1 MSHATPSFDS
11 MTTPLPHHLVG
22 VWNPSYAESAM
33 DAHLAVLLRW
43 AEARHAGKAAD
54 GDVYVWWAKLA
65 SPNRQGPL
73 PHAADVVRLQEQIDA
88 GVETHLYLT
97 DYRSLYVGHLDEIT
111 ADDVPA
117 ETPEEADH
125 MPPYYRGR
133 PADFWFRLTDLR
145 RLVSDDT
152 ETTIAELKRLK
163 NTRYHDRPVSLYGGM
178 VELPLIVTRADDA
191 AWFSGAEPLTDGR
204 LWAERD
210 ARLRGETARLE
221 HELRDDLLGRAVW
234 DALEPA
240 ARGFLAS
247 GEAVFRAHRDDPGFD
262 FSGPAIEY
270 AKAVETELNALVFP
284 QLRRVLRGRP
294 PAERETR
301 IDGRPLDLGGAAPH
315 QTLGAM
321 LTLLRRD
328 EIVMRA
334 LPQALPHDA
343 KWLLGELPPQLESLA
358 ELRNPAA
365 HSALLDR
372 DRAVR
377 LREQVMGIGCEG
389 LVVRLARA
397 RLRARRP

>member
-1 MSHATPSFDS
+1 
-11 MTTPLPHHLVG
+11 MTHHLVG

-43 AEARHAGKAAD
+43 AADRDAGKAEPD
-54 GDVYVWWAKLA
+54 DVYVWWAKLA

-73 PHAADVVRLQEQIDA
+73 PHAADVVRLQQQIDA

-97 DYRSLYVGHLDEIT
+97 DYRSLYVGRMDEIT
-111 ADDVPA
+111 ADDVPG
-117 ETPEEADH
+117 ETPAEADH

-152 ETTIAELKRLK
+152 EMTIAELKHLK

-178 VELPLIVTRADDA
+178 VELPLIVTRDEDA

-221 HELRDDLLGRAVW
+221 RELRDDLLGRAVW

-240 ARGFLAS
+240 TRGFLAS

-270 AKAVETELNALVFP
+270 AKAIETELNALVFP
-284 QLRRVLRGRP
+284 QLRRVLHGRA
-294 PAERETR
+294 PAARETR
-301 IDGRPLDLGGAAPH
+301 VDGRPLDLGRTAVH

-328 EIVMRA
+328 ELVIRTLPLA
-334 LPQALPHDA
+334 LQHDA
-343 KWLLGELPPQLESLA
+343 RWLLGELPPQLQSLA
-358 ELRNPAA
+358 DLRNPVA

-372 DRAVR
+372 ERAVQ
-377 LREQVMGIGCEG
+377 LREHVMGIGYEG
-389 LVVRLARA
+389 LVVRLARIKLRGA
-397 RLRARRP
+397 RM